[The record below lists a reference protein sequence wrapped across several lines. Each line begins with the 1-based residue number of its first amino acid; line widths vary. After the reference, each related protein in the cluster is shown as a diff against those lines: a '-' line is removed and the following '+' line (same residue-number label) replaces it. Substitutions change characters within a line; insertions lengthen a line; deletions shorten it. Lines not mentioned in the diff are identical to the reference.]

1 MPTSKNYLLDVNCW
15 LAAAARRHRHH
26 PEAKSWLDA
35 AAAPLI
41 FCRVSQMAFLRL
53 VTNPKVM
60 GDDVLT
66 PQQAWEKYRKFLA
79 DPRISF
85 AEEPAELEKSWMEIT
100 DTTTFKQNL
109 WTDSYLAA
117 FARAGDY
124 AIVTFDAG
132 FKQFSGIEA
141 IVLQGKLEPEKLL

>member
-15 LAAAARRHRHH
+15 LAAAVRRHRHH
-26 PEAKSWLDA
+26 PEAKSWLDD
-35 AAAPLI
+35 AAAPLS
-41 FCRVSQMAFLRL
+41 FCRVTQMAFLRL

-60 GDDVLT
+60 GVDVLT
-66 PQQAWEKYRKFLA
+66 PRQAWETYRKFRA

-85 AEEPAELEKSWMEIT
+85 AEEPVTLEKSWLEIT
-100 DTTTFKQNL
+100 DTADFKQNL

-117 FARAGDY
+117 FAKAGGY

-132 FKQFSGIEA
+132 FKRFSTIES
-141 IVLQGKLEPEKLL
+141 ILLQGKSEPEKPS